1 MSVTVLYMYRF
12 KEVSGKLP
20 FLETGCSFPERR
32 RDPFRSL
39 GTCRRK

>member
-20 FLETGCSFPERR
+20 FLETGGAHSGERR
-32 RDPFRSL
+32 EPFRSL
-39 GTCRRK
+39 GKCRHK